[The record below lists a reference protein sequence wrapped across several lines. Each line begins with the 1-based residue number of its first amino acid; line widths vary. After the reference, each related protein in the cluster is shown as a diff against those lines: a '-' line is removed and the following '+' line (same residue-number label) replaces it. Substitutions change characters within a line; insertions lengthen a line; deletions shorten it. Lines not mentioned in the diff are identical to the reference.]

1 MRLYLLVGILLKGC
15 NFLPHC
21 LLIRPSLSGSTRG
34 FLFHCLSHTPCLYHF
49 DAHVFP
55 GSAARSPFRGLP
67 RPLTCPHGSECLFVC
82 FRKAASGALSSSC
95 TFPPSALLSKKPG
108 SFSVAVKSPNL
119 DTRRRTHI
127 WVLDV
132 RLGFPKALAVTGFL
146 FHRKDFAQTTPVVC
160 TEPSIHP

>member
-21 LLIRPSLSGSTRG
+21 LLIRPSLSGSTCG

-108 SFSVAVKSPNL
+108 SFSVDSEKPKSGHTKTHTHLGAGCAIRISEGPRRDWFL
-119 DTRRRTHI
+119 VPQKGLRADDTGGLH
-127 WVLDV
+127 
-132 RLGFPKALAVTGFL
+132 
-146 FHRKDFAQTTPVVC
+146 
-160 TEPSIHP
+160 